1 MEEREGNTFLYD
13 TRKEVSCEA
22 LIPKVMN
29 SSFSISLANSG
40 LTRVATSYTRAE
52 WTTRIIYI
60 FFLTLFWTYNYYGYR
75 YKVSIELAT
84 EKNRRTVG
92 RSWKNAYSGK
102 RVLVSEEIIGARKYG
117 LLKTIDRNVA
127 LALDNFAAARSIDIF
142 FFNFVRKFTR
152 VSYFENMIQRA
163 NFPRWNEKNGKIMTR
178 ASLWGKES
186 KKRRKWN
193 GDTILRVFFNF
204 HF

>member
-1 MEEREGNTFLYD
+1 MEEREGNTFLHD
-13 TRKEVSCEA
+13 TRKEVSYEA

-142 FFNFVRKFTR
+142 FLI
-152 VSYFENMIQRA
+152 SYENLRA
-163 NFPRWNEKNGKIMTR
+163 
-178 ASLWGKES
+178 
-186 KKRRKWN
+186 
-193 GDTILRVFFNF
+193 
-204 HF
+204 